1 MDYKDKWGDF
11 LEHSEGIVVFDTE
24 TSGIKAGQNV
34 ILSLSWQ
41 VLDSN
46 LNTISE
52 QTRYFD
58 WPEDISRVNP
68 GAININK
75 LTRSRLAELGTV
87 DKAKGLEEFA
97 DVLANAS
104 MLVAHNAKFDI
115 SFIREEMKENN
126 VEASNIRRLAL
137 FDTMVDMTLYCKL
150 PPNGHHHGIGGY
162 KYPRLSELADY
173 LKIDTSDIDFHQ
185 SAADVEVTVRCLR
198 EIAKNGLV
206 PPRTR

>member
-1 MDYKDKWGDF
+1 MDNKDKWKDF
-11 LEHSEGIVVFDTE
+11 LEHNDGIVVFDTE
-24 TSGIKAGQNV
+24 TSGVRAGRNV

-41 VLDSN
+41 VLDSE
-46 LNTISE
+46 LNTVSE

-58 WPEDISRVNP
+58 WPEDISRVEQ

-75 LTRSRLAELGTV
+75 LTRTRLAELGTI

-97 DVLANAS
+97 DVLTESS

-115 SFIREEMKENN
+115 SFVREEMKENN
-126 VEASNIRRLAL
+126 LEANNIRKLAV

-150 PPNGHHHGIGGY
+150 PLNGHHHGIGGY
-162 KYPRLSELADY
+162 KYPRLSELADF
-173 LKIDTSDIDFHQ
+173 LNIDTSDIDFHQ

-198 EIAKNGLV
+198 NINKSGLV
-206 PPRTR
+206 PPRNH